1 MAVPAA
7 LLVADFE
14 FDKSDS
20 ALLDDFA
27 CIAFQQLIAAC
38 PPSKTAAGTM
48 PCTWADDLAKLSYY
62 MAVSMITERNA
73 TIKVLTEILEEHN
86 NEG

>member
-7 LLVADFE
+7 LLVADFK

-20 ALLDDFA
+20 VLLDDFA

-38 PPSKTAAGTM
+38 PPSKTTPGTM

-73 TIKVLTEILEEHN
+73 TIKALTEILEEHS